1 VYCTPQSGCN
11 RRVLH
16 DRLSFDVFHLWS
28 ARPGLWEIGVRN
40 RLARLGYAAPNTY
53 AKQNKELTK
62 FLASSLQVRVGHPSD
77 ASGETAT
84 LP

>member
-1 VYCTPQSGCN
+1 
-11 RRVLH
+11 VLH
-16 DRLSFDVFHLWS
+16 DRLSFDVFIS
-28 ARPGLWEIGVRN
+28 GARDQVPRFGGLVRN